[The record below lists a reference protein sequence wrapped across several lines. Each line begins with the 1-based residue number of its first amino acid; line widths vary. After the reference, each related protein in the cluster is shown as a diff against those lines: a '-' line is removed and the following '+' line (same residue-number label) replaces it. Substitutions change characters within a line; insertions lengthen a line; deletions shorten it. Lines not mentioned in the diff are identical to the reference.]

1 MILLLVYILLI
12 TRIYTDIIKENAN
25 INCIGIY
32 NLGQGS
38 RESRTLFAYIKYLL
52 VLHLAVGT
60 DKK

>member
-32 NLGQGS
+32 NF
-38 RESRTLFAYIKYLL
+38 REEF
-52 VLHLAVGT
+52 
-60 DKK
+60 